1 LRASKTIQQQGVLTL
16 DDSRPAADNG
26 IARDKTSDKQWQLLE
41 KLLLESV
48 REQRLARR
56 WSIVF
61 RGLVLLYVCA
71 ALALLAPFWP
81 LTSWSEKDH
90 VAVVQVSGVISER
103 EQASAGTLIRGL
115 KQAFASE
122 ALAVVLAVNS
132 PGGSPVQ
139 ADQVFREIRRLRAD
153 SDKPVYAV
161 INDIGASG
169 AYYIAAAADQIYADK
184 ASLVGSIG
192 VISAGFGFVDVLEKL
207 GLERRVFTA
216 GSHKAMLDAFS
227 PLKADEQQFW
237 QGVLQRTHE
246 QFVARVK
253 QGRGDR
259 LAEDE
264 AIFSGLIWSGEQAL
278 ELGLIDGFSSVREL
292 ARDRFDTEEVI
303 DYTPRRPPLERL
315 LSSFGGA
322 MAQTLV
328 AALNQQNTAI
338 Y

>member
-1 LRASKTIQQQGVLTL
+1 MVDEPNNNI
-16 DDSRPAADNG
+16 DSEKSR
-26 IARDKTSDKQWQLLE
+26 DKQWQLLE
-41 KLLLESV
+41 KILLESV

-56 WSIVF
+56 WGIAF
-61 RGLVLLYVCA
+61 KGLVFVYIFA
-71 ALALLAPFWP
+71 ALAFLAPFWP
-81 LTSWSEKDH
+81 TGGWGEKEH
-90 VAVVQVSGVISER
+90 LAVVQVSGVISER
-103 EQASAGTLIRGL
+103 EKASAGAIIKGL
-115 KQAFASE
+115 REAFDSE
-122 ALAVVLAVNS
+122 ALAVVLAINS

-169 AYYIAAAADQIYADK
+169 AYYIAAAADEIYADK

-192 VISAGFGFVDVLEKL
+192 VISAGFGFVDILEKL

-227 PLKADEQQFW
+227 PLKPDEEVFW
-237 QGVLQRTHE
+237 HGVLQQTHQ

-253 QGRGDR
+253 EGRGDR
-259 LAEDE
+259 LADDDV
-264 AIFSGLIWSGEQAL
+264 IFSGLIWSGEQAL

-292 ARDRFDTEEVI
+292 ARNRFNTEEVI

-315 LSSFGGA
+315 MSSFGGA
-322 MAQTLV
+322 MTQTLFDSV
-328 AALNQQNTAI
+328 SRQTATL

>member
-1 LRASKTIQQQGVLTL
+1 MV
-16 DDSRPAADNG
+16 DEPNNNVDNG
-26 IARDKTSDKQWQLLE
+26 KSRDKQWQLLE
-41 KLLLESV
+41 KILLESV

-61 RGLVLLYVCA
+61 KGLFFVYILA

-81 LTSWSEKDH
+81 AGGWGEEEH

-103 EQASAGTLIRGL
+103 EKASAGAIIRGL
-115 KQAFASE
+115 REAFESE
-122 ALAVVLAVNS
+122 ALAVVLAINS

-139 ADQVFREIRRLRAD
+139 ADQVFRAIRRLRAD

-169 AYYIAAAADQIYADK
+169 AYYIAAAADEIYADK

-192 VISAGFGFVDVLEKL
+192 VISAGFGFVDILEKL

-216 GSHKAMLDAFS
+216 GTHKAMLDAFS
-227 PLKADEQQFW
+227 PLKPDEAVFW
-237 QGVLQRTHE
+237 HGVLQQTHQ
-246 QFVARVK
+246 QFVTRVK
-253 QGRGDR
+253 EGRGDR
-259 LAEDE
+259 LADDDV
-264 AIFSGLIWSGEQAL
+264 IFSGLIWSGEQAL

-292 ARDRFDTEEVI
+292 ARDRFNTEEII

-315 LSSFGGA
+315 MSSFGGA
-322 MAQTLV
+322 MTQTLFD
-328 AALNQQNTAI
+328 ALNRPMAAI

>member
-1 LRASKTIQQQGVLTL
+1 MDQPSNNS
-16 DDSRPAADNG
+16 DNDPSR
-26 IARDKTSDKQWQLLE
+26 DKQWQLLE
-41 KLLLESV
+41 KILLQSL
-48 REQRLARR
+48 REQRLTRR
-56 WSIVF
+56 WGIVF
-61 RGLVLLYVCA
+61 KGLFFVYILGT
-71 ALALLAPFWP
+71 LALLAPFWP
-81 LTSWSEKDH
+81 SGGWGEEEH
-90 VAVVQVSGVISER
+90 IAVVQVSGVISER
-103 EQASAGTLIRGL
+103 EKASAGAMIRGL
-115 KQAFASE
+115 KAAFDSE
-122 ALAVVLAVNS
+122 ALAVVLAINS

-169 AYYIAAAADQIYADK
+169 AYYIAAAADEIYADK

-192 VISAGFGFVDVLEKL
+192 VISAGFGFVDVMEKL
-207 GLERRVFTA
+207 GVERRVFTA

-227 PLKADEQQFW
+227 PLGADEEVFW
-237 QGVLQRTHE
+237 HGVLEKTHE

-253 QGRGDR
+253 QGRGNR
-259 LAEDE
+259 LADNDE
-264 AIFSGLIWSGEQAL
+264 IFSGLIWSGEQAL

-315 LSSFGGA
+315 MSSFGGA
-322 MAQTLV
+322 VTQTLFDV
-328 AALNQQNTAI
+328 MNRQTTAM

>member
-1 LRASKTIQQQGVLTL
+1 MDQPSNNSDNDQ
-16 DDSRPAADNG
+16 SR
-26 IARDKTSDKQWQLLE
+26 DKQWQLLE
-41 KLLLESV
+41 KILLQSL

-56 WSIVF
+56 WGIVF
-61 RGLVLLYVCA
+61 KGLFFVYILG
-71 ALALLAPFWP
+71 ALALVAPFWP
-81 LTSWSEKDH
+81 SGGWGEEEH

-103 EQASAGTLIRGL
+103 EKASAGAMIRGL
-115 KQAFASE
+115 KEAFDSE
-122 ALAVVLAVNS
+122 ALAVVLAINS

-139 ADQVFREIRRLRAD
+139 ADQVFREIQRLRGE
-153 SDKPVYAV
+153 SEKPVYAV

-169 AYYIAAAADQIYADK
+169 AYYIAAAADEIYADK

-192 VISAGFGFVDVLEKL
+192 VISAGFGFVDVMEKL
-207 GLERRVFTA
+207 GVERRVFTA

-227 PLKADEQQFW
+227 PLSVDEEVFW
-237 QGVLQRTHE
+237 HGVLEKTHQ

-259 LAEDE
+259 LADNDE
-264 AIFSGLIWSGEQAL
+264 IFSGLIWSGEQAL

-292 ARDRFDTEEVI
+292 ARDRFDTEDII

-315 LSSFGGA
+315 MSSFGGA
-322 MAQTLV
+322 MTRTLFDAMNRQT
-328 AALNQQNTAI
+328 TAM

>member
-1 LRASKTIQQQGVLTL
+1 MDEPSNNS
-16 DDSRPAADNG
+16 DNDPSR
-26 IARDKTSDKQWQLLE
+26 DKQWQLLE
-41 KLLLESV
+41 KILLQSL
-48 REQRLARR
+48 REQRLTRR
-56 WSIVF
+56 WGIVF
-61 RGLVLLYVCA
+61 KGLFFVYILGTLL
-71 ALALLAPFWP
+71 LLAPLWP
-81 LTSWSEKDH
+81 SGGWGEEEH

-103 EQASAGTLIRGL
+103 EKASAGAMIRGL
-115 KQAFASE
+115 KAAFDSE
-122 ALAVVLAVNS
+122 ALAVVLAINS

-169 AYYIAAAADQIYADK
+169 AYYIAAAADEIYADK

-192 VISAGFGFVDVLEKL
+192 VISAGFGFVDVMEKL

-227 PLKADEQQFW
+227 PLNPDEEEFW
-237 QGVLQRTHE
+237 HGVLEKTHQ

-253 QGRGDR
+253 EGRGDR
-259 LAEDE
+259 LADNDE
-264 AIFSGLIWSGEQAL
+264 IFSGLIWSGEQAL

-292 ARDRFDTEEVI
+292 ARDRFDTEDVI

-315 LSSFGGA
+315 MSSFGGA
-322 MAQTLV
+322 VTQTLFEV
-328 AALNQQNTAI
+328 VNRQTTAM